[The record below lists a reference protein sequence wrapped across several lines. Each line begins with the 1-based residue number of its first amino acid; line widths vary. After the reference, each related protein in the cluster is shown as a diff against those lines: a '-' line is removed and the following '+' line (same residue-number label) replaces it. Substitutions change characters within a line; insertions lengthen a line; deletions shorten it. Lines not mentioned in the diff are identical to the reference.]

1 MEQEQQEL
9 EIPEEEAENK
19 SGTQTALCCIAMPV
33 TYLLTHKS
41 SQTFPSLSEPATQA
55 RQHHHTNMQWL
66 TADWH
71 TQPSNTLPAAPSTPG
86 SWVYF
91 WDEVSVKL
99 YVLKIN
105 SRDR

>member
-41 SQTFPSLSEPATQA
+41 SQSFPSLSEPATQA
-55 RQHHHTNMQWL
+55 RQHHHTNMQ
-66 TADWH
+66 
-71 TQPSNTLPAAPSTPG
+71 
-86 SWVYF
+86 
-91 WDEVSVKL
+91 
-99 YVLKIN
+99 
-105 SRDR
+105 